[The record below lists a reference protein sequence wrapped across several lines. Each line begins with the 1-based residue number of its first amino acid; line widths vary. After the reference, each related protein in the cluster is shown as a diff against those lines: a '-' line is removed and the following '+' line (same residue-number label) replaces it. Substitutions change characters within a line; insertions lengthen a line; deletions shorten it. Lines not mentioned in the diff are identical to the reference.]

1 MADRDSKW
9 EGNCKGPYY
18 VDQTCIATKYCVA
31 AAPDVFEMVEDGGHA
46 VVVRQPANP
55 DEEEQ
60 ARDALNGCPV
70 SAIGDDG
77 DEGSE

>member
-9 EGNCKGPYY
+9 EDNAEGRFY
-18 VDQTCIATKYCVA
+18 VDHMCIGTKYCVA
-31 AAPDVFEMVEDGGHA
+31 AAPEIFEMVDSGDHA
-46 VVVRQPANP
+46 TVVRQPRTP

-60 ARDALNGCPV
+60 ARDAMNGCPV

-77 DEGSE
+77 DQGSD